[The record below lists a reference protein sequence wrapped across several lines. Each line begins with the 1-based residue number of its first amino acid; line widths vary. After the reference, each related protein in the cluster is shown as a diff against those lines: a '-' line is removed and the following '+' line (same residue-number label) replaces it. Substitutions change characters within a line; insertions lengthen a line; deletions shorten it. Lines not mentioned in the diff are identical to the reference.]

1 GLRTARAGAGSRP
14 DVRASS
20 SRSLRQGEAARPPVV
35 SPAMATHTDEEITLW
50 NWAQQWEPGT
60 PALTVEDEE
69 FEDCTFVGPG
79 VLMFIGGVRFFG
91 NQIEGDG
98 LWVVD
103 TDRGYQGAIAV
114 RNCTFTRCRF
124 VNVGLATDGAF
135 VRQIYE
141 TQAQAH

>member
-1 GLRTARAGAGSRP
+1 
-14 DVRASS
+14 
-20 SRSLRQGEAARPPVV
+20 
-35 SPAMATHTDEEITLW
+35 MAHTGEEIRLWTL
-50 NWAQQWEPGT
+50 AQQWEPGT

-124 VNVGLATDGAF
+124 VNVGLATDEAF

-141 TQAQAH
+141 TQAQPQ